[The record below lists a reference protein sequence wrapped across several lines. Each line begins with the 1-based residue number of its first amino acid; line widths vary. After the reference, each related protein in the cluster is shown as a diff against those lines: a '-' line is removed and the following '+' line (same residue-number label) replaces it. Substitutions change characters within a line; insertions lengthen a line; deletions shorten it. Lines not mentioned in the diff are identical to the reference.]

1 MSTLTLSKARR
12 RDLAALTGLAQNDL
26 RVMWREFTTA
36 DEARDGLM
44 EALPRLM
51 GLYGSAAAT
60 LAANYYDDVR
70 DAAAVRG
77 RFRAIPA
84 DLPDLGRTQSLA
96 GWAVS
101 PLYTATPDFATALTK
116 ANGGLQRIIAN
127 ADRETV
133 IGSTIQD
140 PRAQWWVR
148 VGSGSN
154 CEWCAQ
160 YLDGEARSVA
170 YDFPAHDHCN
180 CSAEPSFD

>member
-12 RDLAALTGLAQNDL
+12 RDLAELTGLASRDL
-26 RVMWREFTTA
+26 GVIWREFTTA

-44 EALPRLM
+44 DVLPRLSA
-51 GLYGSAAAT
+51 LYGSAAAT

-70 DAAAVRG
+70 DAVGARG

-84 DLPDLGRTQSLA
+84 DLPDLGRTEALSR
-96 GWAVS
+96 WAVT
-101 PLYTATPDFATALTK
+101 PLYAAAPDFATALTK
-116 ANGGLQRIIAN
+116 ASGGLQRIIAN

-160 YLDGEARSVA
+160 FLDGESRSVA

-180 CSAEPSFD
+180 CTAEPDFG